1 MSTCLLLCL
10 FCCST
15 NFCSSLLHFLRLII
29 LKLTLSSHL
38 LGDLRLFT
46 PILDNFTFSGSPF
59 FMIVCRWRPCP
70 NVGVLTVG
78 PVMTFCHPVIELPIH
93 YVLRAEDSNVAMMTD
108 ITTVGLGHQRNG
120 VRGEVFK
127 DKSTAQ
133 LEKKW
138 RGWFAANPPC
148 LSLALYLEFFVSSS
162 WFPSCKCFFS
172 LSQGLVNWVFQI
184 GWIN

>member
-15 NFCSSLLHFLRLII
+15 NFCFSLLYFLRLIV

-46 PILDNFTFSGSPF
+46 PILDKFTFSGSPF

-70 NVGVLTVG
+70 DVGVLTVG

-93 YVLRAEDSNVAMMTD
+93 CVLRAEDSNVAMMTD

-120 VRGEVFK
+120 VEEKLLKISQLHSLRKNGEV
-127 DKSTAQ
+127 DLQ
-133 LEKKW
+133 QIL
-138 RGWFAANPPC
+138 
-148 LSLALYLEFFVSSS
+148 LAFL
-162 WFPSCKCFFS
+162 WHC
-172 LSQGLVNWVFQI
+172 I
-184 GWIN
+184 